1 MWQVQNKIP
10 RFQRFLFFFFF
21 KVPPFFKKKKKE
33 KKKKQDLWALQAFM
47 NRSAFLLNKRIE
59 TTKQK
64 SHPFLLVSLAEAM
77 AALWILM

>member
-1 MWQVQNKIP
+1 MADASHNPSISL
-10 RFQRFLFFFFF
+10 RFSYLA
-21 KVPPFFKKKKKE
+21 PLKKKKK
-33 KKKKQDLWALQAFM
+33 KKRQDLWALQAFM

-64 SHPFLLVSLAEAM
+64 SHPFLLFSLAEAM